1 MIWLW
6 FIFCAIAAFLLA
18 GIESALLSVSRVR
31 ARHAASEGDR
41 AAEKLAVLLDH
52 RHHLLRAAMATHHS
66 FSIAAFL
73 ALAVIC
79 HRLLGLWGI
88 VVAVL
93 IAVPLFLIVLELVPK
108 ALWRLFPFR
117 LLRRCTGILSALML
131 LAKPWRFFAQK
142 TQPHSQD
149 TTPTQLP
156 QDGVAALTENII
168 ALKLL
173 PANTSAL
180 LTNYA
185 AFSKLNALDI
195 AEPLT
200 AVSAM
205 PAAFPLASALQIAMQ
220 SKRRHHPVLNEDG
233 TIIGCLDAAN
243 LSPDM
248 PRDRVVS
255 QFAQPLPH
263 GIATDSAMRCLQTL
277 RKSGSPI
284 MLIHDAKNQ
293 PAGLIWRETL
303 LALLLDGRGSS
314 TLEDEPTYLAA
325 HSSSKRDRWKAPAA

>member
-1 MIWLW
+1 MIWLC
-6 FIFCAIAAFLLA
+6 FFLCFGSAFLLA

-52 RHHLLRAAMATHHS
+52 RHHLLRAAMATHHT

-73 ALAVIC
+73 ALAIIC
-79 HRLLGLWGI
+79 HRHLGSWGI
-88 VVAVL
+88 FISVI

-108 ALWRLFPFR
+108 SLWRLFPFR
-117 LLRRCTGILSALML
+117 MLRRCTGVLNILML
-131 LAKPWRFFAQK
+131 LAKPWRWLANK
-142 TQPHSQD
+142 TQSHSQTPASLQPRSND
-149 TTPTQLP
+149 VTTL
-156 QDGVAALTENII
+156 AENIS

-173 PANTSAL
+173 PANASAL
-180 LTNYA
+180 MTNFA
-185 AFSKLNALDI
+185 MFRNRNARDI

-200 AVSAM
+200 AMSAL
-205 PAAFPLASALQIAMQ
+205 PAAYPLASAMQIAMQ
-220 SKRRHHPVLNEDG
+220 SQRRHHPVLGEDG

-263 GIATDSAMRCLQTL
+263 GHASDSALRCLQAL
-277 RKSGSPI
+277 RKSGSPL
-284 MLIHDAKNQ
+284 MLVHDANNQ
-293 PAGLIWRETL
+293 PAGLIWL
-303 LALLLDGRGSS
+303 DSLAGLLLDGVKTHKVTSMPTK
-314 TLEDEPTYLAA
+314 TLP
-325 HSSSKRDRWKAPAA
+325 SAPHQA